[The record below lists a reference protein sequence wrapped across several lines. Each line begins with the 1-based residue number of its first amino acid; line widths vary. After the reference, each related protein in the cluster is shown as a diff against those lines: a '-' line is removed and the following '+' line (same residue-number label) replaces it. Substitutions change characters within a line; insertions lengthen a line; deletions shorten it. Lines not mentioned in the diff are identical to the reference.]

1 MKQSFYLHK
10 YVPKFIVKRQLSQAT
25 VISQV
30 LTLNLMLLM
39 TNALITSR
47 STSVARYIARRN

>member
-1 MKQSFYLHK
+1 M
-10 YVPKFIVKRQLSQAT
+10 KRQLSQAT

-30 LTLNLMLLM
+30 LTLNLMPLM